1 MPTELPA
8 TIRDRPEHMSFLFT
22 QCAAVLFDG
31 APGLAAI
38 EKALEGWTIAGP
50 QQAAP
55 GDGGW
60 VTSGPGFVLALAR
73 GGSVVVD
80 LVDRPWPD
88 LPGPADTA
96 VLAAWRG
103 GIFGPSASPGALVRA
118 RAQSWSWVD
127 GAAAADRHRAFVR
140 LRTWVRV
147 SEQGALPKGHDPAH
161 ELTTLGELAGDLLH
175 LPGAT
180 AFFLPGGEALRS
192 REQVEA
198 VQQRKAGLGPPPLE
212 LWTNTRAM
220 ALGEQGGLRWMLVDV
235 VGMGQLRLLDQE
247 ALFAE
252 SAEDAEAVAPLLR
265 SACLHLLGGQ
275 GFGPGSTADDA
286 RGRRWRASSATG
298 LLAPGRP
305 VVRWL
310 PEAVPP
316 PGEAVLA
323 ALEKLRQG

>member
-1 MPTELPA
+1 
-8 TIRDRPEHMSFLFT
+8 MSFIFT

-31 APGLAAI
+31 TPPLEEVG
-38 EKALEGWTIAGP
+38 KALESWSIAGP

-55 GDGGW
+55 GDDGW
-60 VTSGPGFVLALAR
+60 VASGPGFVLALAR

-88 LPGPADTA
+88 VPRSADPAL
-96 VLAAWRG
+96 LAAWRG
-103 GIFGPSASPGALVRA
+103 GIFGPSASPGALARA
-118 RAQSWSWVD
+118 REQSWSWAG

-140 LRTWVRV
+140 LRTWVALSRD
-147 SEQGALPKGHDPAH
+147 GALPKGHDPAH
-161 ELTTLGELAGDLLH
+161 ELTTLGELAGDLLR
-175 LPGAT
+175 LPGAI
-180 AFFLPGGEALRS
+180 AFFLSGGEALRS

-198 VQQRKAGLGPPPLE
+198 VQRRKAGLGPPPLE

-220 ALGEQGGLRWMLVDV
+220 GLGEHGGLRWVLIDV
-235 VGMGQLRLLDQE
+235 VGMGQLRLPDQE

-252 SAEDAEAVAPLLR
+252 NTEDAEAVAPLLHNV
-265 SACLHLLGGQ
+265 CLHLLGGQ
-275 GFGPGSTADDA
+275 GLGPGSTADDA
-286 RGRRWRASSATG
+286 RGRRWKASSATG

-305 VVRWL
+305 VMRWL
-310 PEAVPP
+310 PESAPP